1 YTIPASGTTAAAVWN
16 FRDLTNPLL
25 NTLTFLG
32 GKTVSWLPPI
42 PLFEFTLG
50 LIVIV
55 GGLYY
60 LVAGRSSLD
69 VEQVTA
75 DAATGE
81 ATIG

>member
-1 YTIPASGTTAAAVWN
+1 M
-16 FRDLTNPLL
+16 L

-50 LIVIV
+50 LIVVV
-55 GGLYY
+55 GGIYY
-60 LVAGRSSLD
+60 LVAGRGRLD
-69 VEQVTA
+69 VEPVMA
-75 DAATGE
+75 DATTGE